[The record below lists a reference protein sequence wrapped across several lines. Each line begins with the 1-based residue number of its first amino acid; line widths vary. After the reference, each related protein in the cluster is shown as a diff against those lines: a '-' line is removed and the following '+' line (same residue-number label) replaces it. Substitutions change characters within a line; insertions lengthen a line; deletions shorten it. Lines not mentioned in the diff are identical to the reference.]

1 MLRTHYRQPM
11 DWTVRGLEESF
22 KTLQAMCEHPSFR
35 SGGEA
40 AFAPAVLDA
49 LCDDLNTPKVIA
61 ELHVIEREGNGAALG
76 PTLRALGFLRPPESK
91 RQVDESKVAA
101 LIDARVAA
109 RKAKNF
115 KEADRIRDELTA
127 MGIELEDKKE
137 GTLWKVKR

>member
-1 MLRTHYRQPM
+1 
-11 DWTVRGLEESF
+11 
-22 KTLQAMCEHPSFR
+22 
-35 SGGEA
+35 
-40 AFAPAVLDA
+40 
-49 LCDDLNTPKVIA
+49 VIA
-61 ELHVIEREGNGAALG
+61 ELHAIEREGDGAALG
-76 PTLRALGFLRPPESK
+76 PTLRALGILRPPESK